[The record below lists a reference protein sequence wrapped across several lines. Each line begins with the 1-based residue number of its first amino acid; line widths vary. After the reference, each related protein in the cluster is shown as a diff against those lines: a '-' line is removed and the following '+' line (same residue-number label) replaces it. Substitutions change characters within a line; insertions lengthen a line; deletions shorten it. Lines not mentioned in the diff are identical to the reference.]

1 MNGVM
6 NSFAKPRALQIRGRA
21 VIVIALAA
29 LAAAP
34 RQLQSQAQSTV
45 LMSRSEL
52 VAAAEQAELAANTGS
67 DVARTK
73 NKLIAAGIRQ
83 RLLNGDF
90 QVGDRIVL
98 TYLSNV
104 RHTDTLVV
112 RNGPIIELF
121 AEATLPLSGVL
132 RSELSDLVEKE
143 VLKYVRAMQI
153 EVTPLTRVGVMG
165 EVVRPGY
172 FALRSDVPLA
182 DAIMIAGGPTATAD
196 VERSMIRR
204 GSVEFRSS
212 DETRQAISR
221 GLTLDQFGLRAGDE
235 LVIGRKRDLLAG
247 SMMPLV
253 GALASLAAIFVA
265 VSR

>member
-1 MNGVM
+1 M
-6 NSFAKPRALQIRGRA
+6 NSVITNFVNPRAHQIRGRA
-21 VIVIALAA
+21 VIVMALAA
-29 LAAAP
+29 FAAAP
-34 RQLQSQAQSTV
+34 AQLWSQAQPTV
-45 LMSRSEL
+45 LSSRSEL
-52 VAAAEQAELAANTGS
+52 IAAAEQAELAANTGS
-67 DVARTK
+67 NAVRTK

-90 QVGDRIVL
+90 QIGDRIVL

-104 RHTDTLVV
+104 RHADTLIV
-112 RNGPIIELF
+112 RSGPVIQLF
-121 AEATLPLSGVL
+121 AEASLPLSGVL
-132 RSELSDLVEKE
+132 RSELSELVEKE
-143 VLKYVRAMQI
+143 VRKYVRAMEI

-182 DAIMIAGGPTATAD
+182 DAIMMAGGPTATAD
-196 VERSMIRR
+196 VERSMVRR
-204 GSVEFRSS
+204 GTVELRSS
-212 DETRQAISR
+212 DETQQAISR

-235 LVIGRKRDLLAG
+235 LIIGRRRDFLTG

-253 GALASLAAIFVA
+253 GALASIAAIFVA